1 MKDKIQV
8 LIFII
13 LLFSITLT
21 IILTKDKEIS
31 KYERRKLL
39 TSSSLKEDF
48 IENID
53 EYLSDQFPLRDT
65 LISLNS
71 IYEREILNIIDSKNT
86 YIYEDS
92 IIERNFPLNETS
104 LEDYIKKINFII
116 DNNFQNNKVYHSVI
130 LDKAYFL
137 NGNYQKLDYNYLLNK
152 VKKDIKGQYI
162 DITGYL
168 KLEDYY
174 KTDIHIKQPSYLKIM
189 SELSSHMN
197 FKYKKYDYLVQSYD
211 NFLGSSYSKAPT
223 FKNYDTLEW
232 LTNNYMNDVKVTHL
246 EYKDNNI
253 YETKELQSLDP
264 YNIFLKGPSALIE
277 IDNLKSDSSKELI
290 IFRDSFASSLTPLL
304 IPYYKKITLI
314 DLRYINFD
322 LLEYYIKID
331 NQDILFLYSTLIIN
345 NSSILKVNMN
355 K

>member
-13 LLFSITLT
+13 LLFSITL
-21 IILTKDKEIS
+21 IIIFTKDKEIS
-31 KYERRKLL
+31 KYERRKLI
-39 TSSSLKEDF
+39 TETNLKEDF

-53 EYLSDQFPLRDT
+53 GYLSDQFPLRDS

-71 IYEREILNIIDSKNT
+71 LYERVVLNIIDSKNA
-86 YIYEDS
+86 YIYENS
-92 IIERNFPLNETS
+92 IIEKNYPLNETS

-116 DNNFQNNKVYHSVI
+116 ETRLQNNTVFHSVI
-130 LDKAYFL
+130 PDKAYFL
-137 NGNYQKLDYNYLLNK
+137 ESNYQKLDYNYLLDK
-152 VKKDIKGQYI
+152 IKKDIKGEYI
-162 DITGYL
+162 DIIKYL
-168 KLEDYY
+168 NLEDYY
-174 KTDIHIKQPSYLKIM
+174 KTDIHIKQPSYLKIIKEF
-189 SELSSHMN
+189 SNHMD
-197 FKYKKYDYLVQSYD
+197 FKYKKYDYSVQSYD
-211 NFLGSSYSKAPT
+211 KFLGSSYSKAPS
-223 FKNYDTLEW
+223 FKNYDKLEW

-264 YNIFLKGPSALIE
+264 YNVFLKGPSALIE
-277 IDNLKSDSSKELI
+277 IDNLKSDNSKELI

-314 DLRYINFD
+314 DLRYIHFD
-322 LLEYYIKID
+322 LLKKYITFD